1 MDIFNIV
8 FEVLEFVASE
18 LKGTNGYDV
27 LEVVVLIACTAFVGS
42 LE

>member
-1 MDIFNIV
+1 MEIV
-8 FEVLEFVASE
+8 FALLEFVALE

-27 LEVVVLIACTAFVGS
+27 LEILTLIACTAFVGS